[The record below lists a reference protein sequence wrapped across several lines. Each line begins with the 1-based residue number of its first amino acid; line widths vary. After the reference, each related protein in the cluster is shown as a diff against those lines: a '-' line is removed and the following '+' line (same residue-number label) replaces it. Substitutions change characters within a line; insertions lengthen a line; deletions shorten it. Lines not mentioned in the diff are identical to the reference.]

1 MMIFTSDAAEP
12 VEIPDA
18 RQPLGWPI
26 WLLQAT
32 ALAEREGAHELN
44 DPQTEALRLAWD
56 QGESPQDAVTRVIGA
71 DYVQF

>member
-18 RQPLGWPI
+18 RQPI

-32 ALAEREGAHELN
+32 ALAEREGAHGLN